1 VAVEAGVAA
10 GQREQG
16 VDQPC
21 LVPAGREHFFTGV
34 PPGLGLRGGV
44 AQGGAS
50 GSGGASPGTKLA
62 RAVAL
67 AHCMRAHGLPSFLDP
82 VAAPLASGYAFNL
95 PTGLPRS
102 PQFPAAEKAC
112 RSLEAGSIGTS
123 TAAQQQAW
131 LTWAACIRA
140 HGVPS
145 FPDPT
150 FRNGISIVFPHA
162 SRNPRLPDAEQ
173 ACRSK
178 APAGLGTAG
187 Q

>member
-1 VAVEAGVAA
+1 MHITE
-10 GQREQG
+10 
-16 VDQPC
+16 
-21 LVPAGREHFFTGV
+21 LAGRARE
-34 PPGLGLRGGV
+34 GLGRARVFARVLIMATALTLV
-44 AQGGAS
+44 AGACGSGPSTAAS
-50 GSGGASPGTKLA
+50 GSGGASPGSKLA

-67 AHCMRAHGLPSFLDP
+67 AHCMRAHGLPSFPDP
-82 VAAPLASGYAFNL
+82 VAAPLAGGYAFNL

-102 PQFPAAEKAC
+102 AQFPAAEKAC
-112 RSLEAGSIGTS
+112 RSLEAGSIGTP
-123 TAAQQQAW
+123 TVAQQQAW

-162 SRNPRLPDAEQ
+162 SRNLRLPDAEQ

-178 APAGLGTAG
+178 APAGAG
-187 Q
+187 H